1 MTILEQNSRVVGYDE
16 IAEAFNLEESVVATM
31 VMDAVVDIF
40 VEGKR
45 GTMDITSAATIY
57 NIRHEDL
64 VKSLV
69 NLALDPGVMIKR
81 NEIGLSQY
89 SKGFLLSI
97 YKKRFDNNEEL
108 FSLQWPTWIFK
119 PQWRSGIGKQIQ
131 P

>member
-1 MTILEQNSRVVGYDE
+1 MFKTRYAKDEQISVLVRIMTILEQNPGVVGYDE

-45 GTMDITSAATIY
+45 GLVDITSAATIY

-64 VKSLV
+64 LKSLV
-69 NLALDPGVMIKR
+69 NLALDPGAMIKR

-97 YKKRFDNNEEL
+97 
-108 FSLQWPTWIFK
+108 
-119 PQWRSGIGKQIQ
+119 
-131 P
+131 